1 MAAPQ
6 QRPSVKKPSSYSSL
20 NPSLAFQLS
29 GPHTW
34 AAALTPVLL
43 AYIYSGITYS
53 GNINFIL
60 ALILLAISILMQ
72 SAVNVLNDYFDYKKG
87 TDSLENSSE
96 DAFDA
101 VLVYNHLNPR
111 TVLLYAISL
120 LVLAAILGFYL
131 VFITGWPLLILG
143 LIGALSSLLCWKYPY
158 FLSACRRVCKRYCN
172 GWSYYSSKLLC
183 SIWNLR
189 SPSSFN
195 FSPLYYWYWN
205 DSLY

>member
-111 TVLLYAISL
+111 TVLLYAIYL
-120 LVLAAILGFYL
+120 LVLAAIL
-131 VFITGWPLLILG
+131 
-143 LIGALSSLLCWKYPY
+143 
-158 FLSACRRVCKRYCN
+158 
-172 GWSYYSSKLLC
+172 
-183 SIWNLR
+183 
-189 SPSSFN
+189 
-195 FSPLYYWYWN
+195 
-205 DSLY
+205 

>member
-20 NPSLAFQLS
+20 TPARRRRSS
-29 GPHTW
+29 PGPPAPRHGADET
-34 AAALTPVLL
+34 
-43 AYIYSGITYS
+43 GITYS

-87 TDSLENSSE
+87 PDSLENSSE

-131 VFITGWPLLILG
+131 VFITG
-143 LIGALSSLLCWKYPY
+143 
-158 FLSACRRVCKRYCN
+158 
-172 GWSYYSSKLLC
+172 
-183 SIWNLR
+183 
-189 SPSSFN
+189 
-195 FSPLYYWYWN
+195 
-205 DSLY
+205 